1 MIVRDGSK
9 PLVQRLSRRSV
20 LAGSSVFGVALA
32 YGDGP
37 FAFAAG
43 ALQEPHPLFQPNV
56 WIRVGVDNVVTL
68 VSPAS
73 EMGQGV
79 MTSIPLLI
87 AEEMDADWRKVRV
100 VQAPSNAKA
109 YGNPAFQGLQA
120 TGGSWTTRGYCDVM
134 RLAGAQGRAIL
145 IASAAELLRVDPREC
160 VTEFHVVV
168 HIPSGRHLSFG
179 EIASAATLPD
189 PLPAVSKADLKEPG
203 RWLYIGKDVPR
214 VDVPD
219 KVLGKPGFGIDVQRE
234 GMLFGTVARAPV
246 QGEVPVSVDA
256 DAARATSG
264 LVAVLPLPYGVGVIA
279 KTTWAAW
286 RARDALKITWST
298 RSPARS
304 YDSARTL
311 EAYAGVAART
321 GGPSI
326 VVAQRGDA
334 TTAMRSATRLIE
346 TEYLTAHVHQATM
359 EPPSATAIVG
369 DGVVRIWGS
378 FQAQTAVQ
386 TVAAASLGILP
397 EKISVETT
405 WLGGGFGRKYEV
417 DFALDALL
425 LAQALPGQPVKVT
438 WTREDDVR
446 HGKYRPLQV
455 QHIRV
460 GLQGQAITAWQHRL
474 VAPSILKRYAPQ
486 DFAESGGHD
495 RSVTEGMDP
504 SYAMTNLLAE
514 WRRADG
520 VVDVGFYRA
529 IAAGYTKFAVE
540 STLDE
545 VAGAIGADPLKLR
558 LDLLAHEPRAQNV
571 LRVVARMSEWGRR
584 RPGSAL
590 GVAYSDA
597 FGSHCAQIAE
607 VVLDRE
613 CGEIS
618 VKTVWCAIDCGLAV
632 QPTNIGAQIMG
643 GVTHGISQALHEQ
656 ITFVA
661 GVVLESN
668 FNDYRFLRFGEVPD
682 IHVEIIGSQ
691 NDAPGGIGEAG
702 LPPVGPAIA
711 NALATLTGGARLR
724 HCPFTPDRVKAAL
737 RAAE

>member
-1 MIVRDGSK
+1 
-9 PLVQRLSRRSV
+9 
-20 LAGSSVFGVALA
+20 
-32 YGDGP
+32 
-37 FAFAAG
+37 
-43 ALQEPHPLFQPNV
+43 
-56 WIRVGVDNVVTL
+56 
-68 VSPAS
+68 
-73 EMGQGV
+73 
-79 MTSIPLLI
+79 
-87 AEEMDADWRKVRV
+87 
-100 VQAPSNAKA
+100 
-109 YGNPAFQGLQA
+109 
-120 TGGSWTTRGYCDVM
+120 
-134 RLAGAQGRAIL
+134 
-145 IASAAELLRVDPREC
+145 

-179 EIASAATLPD
+179 EIASAATLPEH
-189 PLPAVSKADLKEPG
+189 LPSVSKADLKEPS
-203 RWLYIGKDVPR
+203 RWRYIGKDVPR

-219 KVLGKPGFGIDVQRE
+219 KVLGKPGFGIDVKHE
-234 GMLFGTVARAPV
+234 GMLFGAVARPPV
-246 QGEVPVSVDA
+246 QGEIPVSVDA

-264 LVAVLPLPYGVGVIA
+264 FVAVVPLPYGVGVVA

-311 EAYAGVAART
+311 GAYAGVAAQT
-321 GGPSI
+321 DGPSV

-334 TTAMRSATRLIE
+334 KTAIRSATKVVE
-346 TEYLTAHVHQATM
+346 TEYLTEHVHQATM
-359 EPPSATAIVG
+359 EPPSATAMVG
-369 DGVVRIWGS
+369 DGGARIWGS
-378 FQAQTAVQ
+378 FQAQSVVQ
-386 TVAAASLGILP
+386 TVAAASLGIPP

-405 WLGGGFGRKYEV
+405 WLGGGLGRKYEV
-417 DFALDALL
+417 DFALDAIL
-425 LAQALPGQPVKVT
+425 LAQALPGKPVKVT

-455 QHIRV
+455 QHVRV
-460 GLQGQAITAWQHRL
+460 RLQGQTITAWQHNL

-486 DFAESGGHD
+486 AFAASGGLD
-495 RSVTEGMDP
+495 RSVTEGVDP
-504 SYAMTNLLAE
+504 NYAMANLLAE

-520 VVDVGFYRA
+520 LIDVGFYRA
-529 IAAGYTKFAVE
+529 IAAGYTKFALE
-540 STLDE
+540 CTLDE

-571 LRVVARMSEWGRR
+571 LRVVARMSGWGRR
-584 RPGSAL
+584 RPAGSAL

-607 VVLDRE
+607 IALDRE

-618 VKTVWCAIDCGLAV
+618 VKTVWCAIDCGLAI
-632 QPTNIGAQIMG
+632 QPANIRAQIMG
-643 GVTHGISQALHEQ
+643 GVIHGISQALHEQ

-668 FNDYRFLRFGEVPD
+668 FNDYRILRLGEAPD
-682 IHVEIIGSQ
+682 IYVEIVGSQ

-711 NALATLTGGARLR
+711 NGLASLTGGARLR
-724 HCPFTPDRVKAAL
+724 HYPFTPDRVKAAL
-737 RAAE
+737 RAAA